1 MYTKED
7 REIIRSLA
15 KQVRAIA
22 DLPEQEAKREMW
34 RKHTSLQGERPPI
47 FVSPEGSWAEILPE
61 SALQCQ
67 GAEARQVE
75 TELRRRLFRYASIR
89 DDTPIEKVYDIPVA
103 WFPLNSVWGVQPKIV
118 PRTNQRGSWHYD
130 PIIEE
135 PSDWKRLCLPDLPVD
150 REGAQRRAEALRE
163 AAGDDLDVRVTRIK
177 VFDFHIAHLYC
188 DFRGYDNLLYDLID
202 EPEMVEDAFSFFEE
216 GIERMLRQAEEENL
230 IDCNSDHTYHYTG
243 GLGYT
248 RDLPVEKPEGAS
260 YSDIWGAAEDQEYAV
275 VSPEM
280 FAETVFPH
288 ERRLLRHFGLTGY
301 GCCDDLTE
309 KLDSVLTIPRLR
321 RVAACPWANLEKMA
335 DRLKKDYILT
345 WKPNPA
351 HIAAPTF
358 DEAAL
363 ENYMIESLRQARSG
377 YPEIILRDT
386 HSCRG
391 DASRFGRFVEIT
403 RRAIDA
409 VYGAEPM
416 GQEG

>member
-1 MYTKED
+1 MYPSED
-7 REIIRSLA
+7 REIIRRLA
-15 KQVRAIA
+15 AQVRAIA
-22 DLPEQEAKREMW
+22 DLPEEEEKREMW
-34 RKHTSLQGERPPI
+34 RRHTSMQGTRPPI
-47 FVSPEGSWAEILPE
+47 FVSPEGSWAEILPDE
-61 SALQCQ
+61 ALLCTDPD
-67 GAEARQVE
+67 ARQVE
-75 TELRRRLFRYASIR
+75 TELRRRLFRHQVIR
-89 DDTPIEKVYDIPVA
+89 DDTPIEKVFDFPKGH
-103 WFPLNSVWGVQPKIV
+103 FPLNSVWGVKPKIV
-118 PRTNQRGSWHYD
+118 RGSSTRGSWHYD

-135 PSDWKRLCLPDLPVD
+135 PSDWKKLKLPNLPVD
-150 REGAQRRAEALRE
+150 EEAAVRRAEALRE
-163 AAGDDLDVRVTRIK
+163 AAGDLLDVRVTRIK
-177 VFDFHIAHLYC
+177 IFDFHIAHLYC

-216 GIERMLRQAEEENL
+216 GIERMLRQAREWNM
-230 IDCNSDHTYHYTG
+230 IDCNADHTYHYTG

-248 RDLPVEKPEGAS
+248 YDLPTEKPDGADL
-260 YSDIWGAAEDQEYAV
+260 SDIWGAAEAQEYAV

-309 KLDSVLTIPRLR
+309 KLDSVLTIPHLR
-321 RVAACPWANLEKMA
+321 RVAACPWANLGKMA

-363 ENYMIESLRQARSG
+363 EQYLTDSLHQAKPG
-377 YPEIILRDT
+377 HPEIILRDT

-391 DASRFGRFVEIT
+391 EGDRFGRFVQIA
-403 RRAIDA
+403 RKAIQT
-409 VYGAEPM
+409 VYD
-416 GQEG
+416 